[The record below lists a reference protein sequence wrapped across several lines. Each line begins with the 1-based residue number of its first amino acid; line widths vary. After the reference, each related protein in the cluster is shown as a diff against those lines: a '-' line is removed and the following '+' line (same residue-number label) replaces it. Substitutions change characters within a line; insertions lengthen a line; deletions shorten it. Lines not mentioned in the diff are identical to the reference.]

1 MQDNFNNQTTLNI
14 VFPPFLIRVIYLMLN
29 MHLTSEDVSQN
40 VQAKKAT
47 IATSIAS
54 STLSTVP
61 QQSRAVAKKSTAKRQ
76 SNIDATYN
84 SMIETKPS
92 HSIVFY
98 HTQRKYE
105 SKQYVSHKC
114 GPKCIKNI
122 KVSYDD
128 DLKGLSAFCFSVM
141 WLASSAL

>member
-92 HSIVFY
+92 HSIV
-98 HTQRKYE
+98 TR
-105 SKQYVSHKC
+105 
-114 GPKCIKNI
+114 
-122 KVSYDD
+122 
-128 DLKGLSAFCFSVM
+128 SVY
-141 WLASSAL
+141 L

>member
-1 MQDNFNNQTTLNI
+1 MYFDADRRIEWIYRGSTRLSPLYLEILKANARQQLQQSDNAQHRIPAVFNKSNLPYVEYASNI
-14 VFPPFLIRVIYLMLN
+14 GGCV
-29 MHLTSEDVSQN
+29 TN

-54 STLSTVP
+54 SILSTVP

-92 HSIVFY
+92 HSIV
-98 HTQRKYE
+98 TR
-105 SKQYVSHKC
+105 
-114 GPKCIKNI
+114 
-122 KVSYDD
+122 
-128 DLKGLSAFCFSVM
+128 SVY
-141 WLASSAL
+141 S